1 MKFDSLENQWK
12 FISRGAE
19 EIIPEEELK
28 RKLEFSR
35 KKGEPLK
42 IKLGCDPSR
51 PDLHVGHG
59 VVLR

>member
-28 RKLEFSR
+28 ST
-35 KKGEPLK
+35 EP
-42 IKLGCDPSR
+42 
-51 PDLHVGHG
+51 PDVK
-59 VVLR
+59 